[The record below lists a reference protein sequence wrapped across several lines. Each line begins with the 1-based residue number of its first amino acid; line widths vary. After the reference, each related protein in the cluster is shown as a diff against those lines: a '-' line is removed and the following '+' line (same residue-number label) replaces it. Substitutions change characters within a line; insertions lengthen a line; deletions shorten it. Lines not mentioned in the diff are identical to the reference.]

1 VEAAVVIIGKRH
13 LFQRGQKG
21 VALPI
26 ALIMLVAMIVAAVAL
41 FRAVDTAI
49 LVAGNLTFKQG
60 TVHAGD
66 QGIKAAHTWL
76 QGQATSS
83 PASLLN
89 SSTAQGYYSS
99 QHVNDPDWNPLID
112 WPTSGNV
119 TVGTDAGG
127 NTISYVIHR
136 LCAQPGLAYNAT
148 DQLCATHTAVSTASS
163 GGSQS
168 VDAPAFSGIVYVYY
182 RVTVKVAGPR
192 NSLSFIQALL
202 LAPVS

>member
-1 VEAAVVIIGKRH
+1 MITDKRH
-13 LFQRGQKG
+13 IFRGGQKG

-26 ALIMLVAMIVAAVAL
+26 ALIMLVAMILAAAAL
-41 FRAVDTAI
+41 FRAVDTAT

-60 TVHAGD
+60 TIHAGD

-76 QGQATSS
+76 QAQSSGS

-99 QHVNDPDWNPLID
+99 QHVDDPGWNPLTA
-112 WPTSGNV
+112 WPGSGTV

-136 LCAQPGLAYNAT
+136 LCSQPGLAYNHA
-148 DQLCATHTAVSTASS
+148 DQLCATYVTTSSAST

-168 VDAPAFSGIVYVYY
+168 VDAPAFSGVVYVYY
-182 RVTVKVAGPR
+182 RVTVKVVGPR
-192 NSLSFIQALL
+192 NSLSFIQALM
-202 LAPVS
+202 LAPAG